1 MRGCRELDPG
11 SRWAAVP
18 DSCCDQSGLVPGS
31 QGHGAWPSPWVVSTG
46 VQRPGQTPPLGFQ
59 PSPRLI
65 PSPSSTLAPAWART
79 HTRDIYRAN
88 EGAEALQD
96 PD

>member
-31 QGHGAWPSPWVVSTG
+31 QGHGAWPSPGVSA
-46 VQRPGQTPPLGFQ
+46 LHW
-59 PSPRLI
+59 LI
-65 PSPSSTLAPAWART
+65 PSPSSTLDPAWART
-79 HTRDIYRAN
+79 HTHDIYRTN
-88 EGAEALQD
+88 EGAEVLQG